1 MAELKVKI
9 EPEDIV
15 DRVLDTIF
23 KGRTLREWGDALTQP
38 KTRADRIRAM
48 SDEELA
54 EWYSH
59 LAPCCHCEAVPE
71 ERNQVIHPHNCYE
84 KWLDWLRS
92 EAKEEHDGRKNI

>member
-15 DRVLDTIF
+15 DRVLDETY
-23 KGRTLREWGDALTQP
+23 KGRTLREWADALTQP
-38 KTRADRIRAM
+38 KTQADRVRAM

-54 EWYSH
+54 KWLTISVI
-59 LAPCCHCEAVPE
+59 PRVCEIPLKAGNEPMLD
-71 ERNQVIHPHNCYE
+71 

-92 EAKEEHDGRKNI
+92 EAKEEDNGREDI